1 MIDILQLIP
10 VGKANAVTRE
20 ELHRLTGFGDREI
33 RKLIEAARD
42 EGATIINDSDGK
54 GYYFADEAAQ
64 IRRQIIT
71 NRNRAM
77 SILRQQK
84 GLKQRL
90 RELEEQEDSTLNLF
104 TDKSTDRCDH
114 CDPDYCQCHGGNAGA
129 GA

>member
-1 MIDILQLIP
+1 MIDIVQLIP

-20 ELHRLTGFGDREI
+20 ELHRITGLGDRDI

-54 GYYFADEAAQ
+54 GYYLADDAAQ

-84 GLKQRL
+84 GLKRRL
-90 RELEEQEDSTLNLF
+90 RELEDAEDYTRNIFEDQNAVRGVS
-104 TDKSTDRCDH
+104 
-114 CDPDYCQCHGGNAGA
+114 DPADHGGSGDSNTGA
-129 GA
+129 SA